1 MCVFKHRLLL
11 LIPCAEDPWHKSV
24 AYLCVKATLVD
35 ERGRGE
41 HEEEGRT
48 VRIGHGDGSSYM
60 DRITSPKVYRI
71 SGESSPKHETESPP
85 ELSIKK
91 RSNNTRLVHHG
102 DIRRRFSDAPA
113 FWSGDYSQ
121 NLFQTPPQFG
131 GVVPTISPK
140 SEDKDGEAGREA
152 YLPRKRLG
160 RISVT
165 SSLVGDESMCPVRGA
180 GKDMVGVNK
189 RFGGCADISALLTI
203 CSALD

>member
-85 ELSIKK
+85 ELSIK
-91 RSNNTRLVHHG
+91 NDQTIHAWYIMG
-102 DIRRRFSDAPA
+102 T
-113 FWSGDYSQ
+113 SGDVSRMRRHSG
-121 NLFQTPPQFG
+121 LTPPQFG